1 MYLKWFLRCILLQ
14 DKTEVRI
21 WRKVRYTMK
30 LTGFLGDS
38 AVKSLPANVGDA
50 GSISGSGSCEK
61 DMAAHSSTLAWKIP
75 WTEKAGGLQSTAL
88 QSGHDSHWA
97 HTRDEAKVRDLSSKI
112 HAMYFLSQI
121 KEENRITLSLFKKKI
136 LHWRVFILLQW
147 CYEAGARKKSSQVS
161 CLFSTVLEI
170 LFSPS

>member
-50 GSISGSGSCEK
+50 GSISGSGSSEK

-75 WTEKAGGLQSTAL
+75 WTEKPGGLQSTAL

-121 KEENRITLSLFKKKI
+121 KEENRITLSLFFKKNSPLKSVYI
-136 LHWRVFILLQW
+136 ASVMLWGRS
-147 CYEAGARKKSSQVS
+147 RKKSSQVS
-161 CLFSTVLEI
+161 CLSSTVLEI